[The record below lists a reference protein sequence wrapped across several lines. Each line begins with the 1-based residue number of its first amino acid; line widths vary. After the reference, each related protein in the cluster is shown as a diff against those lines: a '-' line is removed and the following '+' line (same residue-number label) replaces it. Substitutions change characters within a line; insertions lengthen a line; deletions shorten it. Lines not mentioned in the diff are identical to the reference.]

1 MKLTE
6 QKLRSIIRKHLKE
19 NSSTHR
25 CLNGSIVPSDSI
37 ECYEDVC
44 LRIEDAVH
52 QRDSLGTGTA
62 SRSYYN
68 GVLADLRKKKRRLG
82 KLHTSK

>member
-1 MKLTE
+1 MRLTE
-6 QKLRSIIRKHLKE
+6 KKLRTLIRKQLME
-19 NSSTHR
+19 SAGVHR
-25 CLNGSIVPSDSI
+25 CLNGSMVPNDSV
-37 ECYEDVC
+37 ECYEDIC

-52 QRDSLGTGTA
+52 QRDSLGSGTA

-82 KLHTSK
+82 KLHTE